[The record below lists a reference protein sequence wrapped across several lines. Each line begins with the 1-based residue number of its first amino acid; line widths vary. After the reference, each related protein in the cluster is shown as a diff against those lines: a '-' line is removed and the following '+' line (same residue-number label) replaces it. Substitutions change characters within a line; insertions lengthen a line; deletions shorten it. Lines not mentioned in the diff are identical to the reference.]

1 MFFLCFHK
9 LTTDLRRFA
18 EELNLRAPIQVT
30 CPIQHKDIQGSW
42 IASKALLFKQIDINQ
57 VAYPTQTEHASLQSK
72 KVTVKRAELS
82 LPGSPKS
89 FWQLVRVV
97 VKQLV
102 HPQPDGRGGAQ
113 QAPRLLHLP
122 LQDFQDRQ
130 VAFKAALV
138 TIVGVHPHLSN
149 VLWFASLCDLN
160 VSMNVLPY
168 HMNFESAQCFVK
180 CF

>member
-1 MFFLCFHK
+1 M
-9 LTTDLRRFA
+9 
-18 EELNLRAPIQVT
+18 T
-30 CPIQHKDIQGSW
+30 CPIQH
-42 IASKALLFKQIDINQ
+42 IDIYPRKLNSKQSSALQANSYQSSNSQ
-57 VAYPTQTEHASLQSK
+57 VAYPTHTEHASLQSK
-72 KVTVKRAELS
+72 KVTVKRPELL

-89 FWQLVRVV
+89 FRQLVRVV
-97 VKQLV
+97 VEQLV

-130 VAFKAALV
+130 VAFKATLV

-160 VSMNVLPY
+160 VSTNVFNTYLPY
-168 HMNFESAQCFVK
+168 EF
-180 CF
+180 